1 MENKINVPKHES
13 MPAYSQ
19 RDNEI
24 FESNFHS
31 AVTHPSVRSRDI
43 DDLFKRIRSG
53 KDVLCRVPTRIDPNI
68 QFSEDEDEEEPEK
81 SGNEN
86 KIPSGD
92 KTPEFR
98 PKTHEF
104 PPRFLQP
111 LTSSQRDRNV
121 SANFNPFQHQHFSA
135 SKPSSSVHKNYLNK
149 QYSMPQSENRVRKLK
164 VFPEDP
170 SKTMMNQTAQSKF
183 KIPVE
188 KSFAAAMPPKKT
200 STLTDETIEV
210 NGKSY
215 SVLSLLGSG
224 GSCKVYSVFDLEKK
238 ALVAIKCVN
247 LKNTDPCIREG
258 YKKEIEYLQKLQSSN
273 RVIKM
278 YDYEYRKDE
287 LFIVLERG
295 EVDFAKYISNE
306 AKLKRLSPLMIK
318 FYWAQMLE
326 AVADIHKYGIVH
338 SDLKPA
344 NFLLVAGNLKL
355 IDFGI
360 ATSVPDDKTSTFRDT
375 QVGTLNYMSPE
386 AITQLSESE
395 KVCFKVGVKSDVWSL
410 GCILYNLVY
419 GVTPFNNIKTLLQKI
434 QAITNPKYEIE
445 FKPLPDK
452 LLVDVLKKCLKRNP
466 KERASVEEL
475 LNHPYLKDET
485 PPKKTEA
492 AKSNDLNNVMAQ
504 MQIFTPKRMSYIT
517 KVVKELSEKHD

>member
-1 MENKINVPKHES
+1 

-19 RDNEI
+19 KDNEAY
-24 FESNFHS
+24 ESNFHS
-31 AVTHPSVRSRDI
+31 AATHPSVRSRNI

-53 KDVLCRVPTRIDPNI
+53 KDVLCRVPNRIDPNI
-68 QFSEDEDEEEPEK
+68 QFSEDEEEEESEEK
-81 SGNEN
+81 GNEN
-86 KIPSGD
+86 KMPD
-92 KTPEFR
+92 VEKTPEFR
-98 PKTHEF
+98 PKSHDF
-104 PPRFLQP
+104 PPRCLQP
-111 LTSSQRDRNV
+111 LTSSQKGRNISSDV
-121 SANFNPFQHQHFSA
+121 NPFKRQHFSA
-135 SKPSSSVHKNYLNK
+135 IKPSSSVHRNYLSM
-149 QYSMPQSENRVRKLK
+149 QYSMPQSENRVRKIN
-164 VFPEDP
+164 VFSENS
-170 SKTMMNQTAQSKF
+170 SKPMMNPLPQPKF

-188 KSFAAAMPPKKT
+188 KPLAVSVPSKKT
-200 STLTDETIEV
+200 STLTDEIIEV
-210 NGKSY
+210 NEKSY

-224 GSCKVYSVFDLEKK
+224 GSCKVYSVFDVEKK
-238 ALVAIKCVN
+238 VLVAIKCVD
-247 LKNTDPCIREG
+247 LKNTDPSIREG
-258 YKKEIEYLQKLQSSN
+258 YKKEIEYLQKLQSSD

-278 YDYEYRKDE
+278 YDYDYRKDE

-386 AITQLSESE
+386 AITQLSDSE
-395 KVCFKVGVKSDVWSL
+395 KICFKVGVKSDVWSL

-419 GVTPFNNIKTLLQKI
+419 GVTPFHNIKTLLQKI
-434 QAITNPKYEIE
+434 RAITNPKFEIV

-452 LLVDVLKKCLKRNP
+452 LLVDVLKLCLKRDP
-466 KERASVEEL
+466 KERASVDEL
-475 LNHPYLKDET
+475 LNHPYLNDKT

-504 MQIFTPKRMSYIT
+504 MQILTPKRMSYLT
-517 KVVKELSEKHD
+517 KVVKELSEKHN

>member
-1 MENKINVPKHES
+1 
-13 MPAYSQ
+13 MPTYSHKS
-19 RDNEI
+19 NEAI
-24 FESNFHS
+24 ETNFKS
-31 AVTHPSVRSRDI
+31 AVTHPSVRARNI

-53 KDVLCRVPTRIDPNI
+53 NDVLCRLPTRLDPSVE
-68 QFSEDEDEEEPEK
+68 FSEDEDEDEPVEE

-86 KIPSGD
+86 KEPEVE

-98 PKTHEF
+98 PRTHELLSKF
-104 PPRFLQP
+104 EQFS
-111 LTSSQRDRNV
+111 TSSKKNQI
-121 SANFNPFQHQHFSA
+121 APPNFNPFNQQYYSVQ
-135 SKPSSSVHKNYLNK
+135 KPNNIQRNRLSMQNF
-149 QYSMPQSENRVRKLK
+149 MPQSEYKIRKPNALAERQPKIKMDLMSQPEFK
-164 VFPEDP
+164 VPL
-170 SKTMMNQTAQSKF
+170 
-183 KIPVE
+183 E
-188 KSFAAAMPPKKT
+188 KPLASNMPLKKT
-200 STLTDETIEV
+200 SPLTDDIIEV
-210 NGKSY
+210 NRKSY

-238 ALVAIKCVN
+238 SLVAIKCVD
-247 LKNTDPCIREG
+247 LKNTDPSIREG
-258 YKKEIEYLQKLQSSN
+258 YKKEIEYLQKLQHSS

-278 YDYEYRKDE
+278 YDYEYRKNE

-386 AITQLSESE
+386 AITQMSDNE
-395 KVCFKVGVKSDVWSL
+395 KIRFKVGVKSDVWSL

-419 GVTPFNNIKTLLQKI
+419 GVTPFHNFKTLMQKI
-434 QAITNPKYEIE
+434 NAITNPNYEIE
-445 FKPLPDK
+445 FRPLPDK
-452 LLVDVLKKCLKRNP
+452 LIVDVLKKCLKRNP

-475 LNHPYLKDET
+475 LNHPYLEEESN
-485 PPKKTEA
+485 PKEA
-492 AKSNDLNNVMAQ
+492 DFTKSNDLNNVMAQ
-504 MQIFTPKRMSYIT
+504 MQILTPRRMSYLS
-517 KVVKELSEKHD
+517 KVVKELSEKK

>member
-19 RDNEI
+19 KDGEI
-24 FESNFHS
+24 LGPNFHS
-31 AVTHPSVRSRDI
+31 AATHPSVRSRDI

-53 KDVLCRVPTRIDPNI
+53 NDVLCRVPNRIDPNI
-68 QFSEDEDEEEPEK
+68 QFSEDEDEEELEK

-86 KIPSGD
+86 KMPGID
-92 KTPEFR
+92 KTPEYR
-98 PKTHEF
+98 PKIHDF

-111 LTSSQRDRNV
+111 LTSSQRGRNV
-121 SANFNPFQHQHFSA
+121 SADFNLLQHQHFSA
-135 SKPSSSVHKNYLNK
+135 SKLSSNVHRNSFNK
-149 QYSMPQSENRVRKLK
+149 QCSMPQSENRVRKPK
-164 VFPEDP
+164 VFLEEPP
-170 SKTMMNQTAQSKF
+170 KTMMNPIAQSEF
-183 KIPVE
+183 KIP
-188 KSFAAAMPPKKT
+188 AAKPFTVAAPPKKT

-210 NGKSY
+210 NGKPY

-224 GSCKVYSVFDLEKK
+224 GSCKVYSVFDLDKK
-238 ALVAIKCVN
+238 SLVAMKCVN

-258 YKKEIEYLQKLQSSN
+258 YKKEIEYLQKLQSSD

-318 FYWAQMLE
+318 FYWVQMLE
-326 AVADIHKYGIVH
+326 AVADIHKYGIIH

-360 ATSVPDDKTSTFRDT
+360 ATSVPDDMTSTFRET

-386 AITQLSESE
+386 AITQLSEKE
-395 KVCFKVGVKSDVWSL
+395 KIFFKVGVKSDVWSL

-419 GVTPFNNIKTLLQKI
+419 GVTPFHNIKTLLQKI
-434 QAITNPKYEIE
+434 RAITDPKYKIE
-445 FKPLPDK
+445 FKPLPDE
-452 LLVDVLKKCLKRNP
+452 LLVDVLKRCLKRNP

-475 LNHPYLKDET
+475 LNHPYLKDEN
-485 PPKKTEA
+485 PSKKTEA
-492 AKSNDLNNVMAQ
+492 AKSNDLNNVMEQ

>member
-1 MENKINVPKHES
+1 MENKVNLSKHES
-13 MPAYSQ
+13 MPNYPQ
-19 RDNEI
+19 KNKETL
-24 FESNFHS
+24 ESSFKS
-31 AVTHPSVRSRDI
+31 VTHPSVRARNI

-53 KDVLCRVPTRIDPNI
+53 NDVLCRLPTRLDPSVE
-68 QFSEDEDEEEPEK
+68 FSEDEDEDEPVEE

-86 KIPSGD
+86 KEPEVE

-98 PKTHEF
+98 PKTHEL
-104 PPRFLQP
+104 PSRFAQC
-111 LTSSQRDRNV
+111 LTSSKKTPIAPP
-121 SANFNPFQHQHFSA
+121 SFNPFNHKYFSA
-135 SKPSSSVHKNYLNK
+135 QKPPNSIQRNRLSMQNF
-149 QYSMPQSENRVRKLK
+149 MPQSEYKIRKSSVVAEKQPKIRMDLMSQPEFK
-164 VFPEDP
+164 VPF
-170 SKTMMNQTAQSKF
+170 
-183 KIPVE
+183 E
-188 KSFAAAMPPKKT
+188 KSPVSKMPLKKA
-200 STLTDETIEV
+200 SPLTDDIIEV
-210 NGKSY
+210 NRKSY

-238 ALVAIKCVN
+238 TLVAIKCVD
-247 LKNTDPCIREG
+247 LKNTDPSIREG
-258 YKKEIEYLQKLQSSN
+258 YKKEIEYLKKLQHSN

-278 YDYEYRKDE
+278 YDYEYQKDE

-344 NFLLVAGNLKL
+344 NFLLVSGNLKL

-386 AITQLSESE
+386 AITQMSDSEQ
-395 KVCFKVGVKSDVWSL
+395 VCFKVGVKSDVWSL

-419 GVTPFNNIKTLLQKI
+419 GLTPFHSFKNLMQKI
-434 QAITNPKYEIE
+434 NAITNPNYEIE
-445 FKPLPDK
+445 FKPLSDK
-452 LLVDVLKKCLKRNP
+452 LVVDVLKRCLKRNP

-475 LNHPYLKDET
+475 LNHPYLKEESK
-485 PPKKTEA
+485 PKEA
-492 AKSNDLNNVMAQ
+492 DCTKSNDLNSVMAQ
-504 MQIFTPKRMSYIT
+504 MQVLTPRRMSYLT
-517 KVVKELSEKHD
+517 KVVKELSEKNL